1 MEGVSPRTWIIIT
14 ISTPVI
20 AVLVTYLLGGFGS
33 PNPVDDSQREN
44 PVDYSQREGTY
55 TGTSSSEATNSRGVA
70 SLTLEEIVSPHG
82 KSEAFVEWDGPPSRG
97 YLYGSINEDGE
108 LDLSGDVYGC
118 MDQSCTSSNA
128 IYDTDLQRFA

>member
-33 PNPVDDSQREN
+33 PN

-82 KSEAFVEWDGPPSRG
+82 KSEAFVEWDGPPSRR

-128 IYDTDLQRFA
+128 IYDTDLETV